1 MKIHE
6 HQAKALLAAHGV
18 PVPDGQPAFSVE
30 EAVDRARELG
40 PPVVVK
46 AQIHAGGRGKGGG
59 VRLARTLDEVA
70 ATAKALLGQSLVT
83 HQTGAEGRIVRR
95 LLIEKAVDLE
105 GGREMYCALLVD
117 RGERGPVLLASA
129 QGGVDIEELAQSRPE
144 AILRERI
151 APGFGLQSFQALRL
165 AVGLGL
171 PAGAF
176 PKVNPFLQSVC
187 KAFGALDASLVEINP
202 WLLTRSGELLAL
214 DAKVN
219 LDDNALYRHP
229 ALIDLRDLE
238 EEEPLETEASKFALN
253 YIKLPGGNIGC
264 MVNGA
269 GLAMATMDI
278 IKHAGGAPANFLDVG
293 GGADADQIEQAFRIL
308 IADRDVAAVLV
319 NIFGGILRCDV
330 LAEGVVAA
338 ARRLKVQIPIVVRM
352 KGNNEERGRAML
364 RESGLDFR
372 TADEMAEAARLVV
385 AAAGGVR

>member
-1 MKIHE
+1 MKIHCY
-6 HQAKALLAAHGV
+6 QAKALLAAHGV
-18 PVPDGQPAFSVE
+18 PIPDGQPALSVE

-40 PPVVVK
+40 VPVVVK

-70 ATAKALLGQSLVT
+70 ATAKALLGQRLVT
-83 HQTGAEGRIVRR
+83 HQTGPEGRIVRR
-95 LLIEKAVDLE
+95 LLIEKAVDLV
-105 GGREMYCALLVD
+105 GAREMYCALLVD
-117 RGERGPVLLASA
+117 RAERGPVLLASA
-129 QGGVDIEELAQSRPE
+129 QGGVDIEELAASHPE
-144 AILRERI
+144 AILKERVD
-151 APGFGLQSFQALRL
+151 PGFGLQAFQALRL

-171 PAGAF
+171 PVDAF
-176 PKVNPFLQSVC
+176 PKVNPFVQSIC
-187 KAFGALDASLVEINP
+187 KAFAALDASLVEINP
-202 WLLTRSGELLAL
+202 WLLSKSGELVAL

-229 ALIDLRDLE
+229 ALVDLRDLD
-238 EEEPLETEASKFALN
+238 EEEPLETEASKFNLN

-293 GGADADQIEQAFRIL
+293 GGADAGQIEQAFRIL
-308 IADRDVAAVLV
+308 IADRDVLAVLV

-338 ARRLKVQIPIVVRM
+338 ARKLKVQIPIVVRM
-352 KGNNEERGRAML
+352 KGNNEERGKAML
-364 RESGLDFR
+364 RESGLNFR

-385 AAAGGVR
+385 AAAGGAR